1 MLTGNSKNDALNIAK
16 AQNKKLREELKE
28 YKEELNEKVK
38 NKELKRKEADAL
50 YKERRLKFKEI
61 QDLNIEKSIELYH
74 KKIKEA
80 KIIVS
85 NFSFL
90 REGFDKPSLSFVIFG
105 SPIIGK
111 ITVIQTLGRITRLY
125 EDKPTPIALFPI
137 TEAFES
143 LNPKVKIIIINNIKS
158 TYPKARII
166 QK

>member
-1 MLTGNSKNDALNIAK
+1 M
-16 AQNKKLREELKE
+16 
-28 YKEELNEKVK
+28 
-38 NKELKRKEADAL
+38 
-50 YKERRLKFKEI
+50 
-61 QDLNIEKSIELYH
+61 KSIELYH

-85 NFSFL
+85 NFSLL

-125 EDKPTPIALFPI
+125 EDKLTPIALFPI

-143 LNPKVKIIIINNIKS
+143 LNTKVKIIIINNIKS